1 MPNASP
7 VSPSQTPTTNGYPFP
22 SVTTSPQTALTA
34 STNIRT
40 PLSATTTV
48 RSSLSNSDWPTG
60 PDIAPFDYGALCRKI
75 DVSGDLEQVLGQL
88 GDWLAIIDAGMTQIL
103 Q

>member
-7 VSPSQTPTTNGYPFP
+7 VSPSQTPTNQYPFP
-22 SVTTSPQTALTA
+22 SITTSPQTALTA

-40 PLSATTTV
+40 PLSATTTGL
-48 RSSLSNSDWPTG
+48 SSLSSSDWPAG
-60 PDIAPFDYGALCRKI
+60 LDIAPFDYGALCRKT
-75 DVSGDLEQVLGQL
+75 DVQDDLDQVLSRL